1 MRQLTP
7 EQKDIIYGADTVRG
21 ALPLGEQE
29 RAPRS
34 PVRRFQETLTEA
46 QESLVDTDGG
56 GVGIG
61 VYGLETDYTPG
72 AVRYDGSYSA
82 ASEQQPTT
90 YRVSPRKAENAPN
103 AFAALSDE
111 QLGQVS
117 MQGTEA
123 EAYNADKM
131 LAKRR
136 SFDVSQDIRRIQNSG
151 RPDAQKQV
159 KSYLDELMANEI
171 PGVDFS

>member
-1 MRQLTP
+1 
-7 EQKDIIYGADTVRG
+7 
-21 ALPLGEQE
+21 
-29 RAPRS
+29 
-34 PVRRFQETLTEA
+34 
-46 QESLVDTDGG
+46 
-56 GVGIG
+56 
-61 VYGLETDYTPG
+61 
-72 AVRYDGSYSA
+72 
-82 ASEQQPTT
+82 
-90 YRVSPRKAENAPN
+90 
-103 AFAALSDE
+103 
-111 QLGQVS
+111 

-151 RPDAQKQV
+151 RPDAQEQV